1 VLAARADVAPAA
13 RAVAAWEDVEG
24 AEAARYE
31 LDAPRW
37 ALEPARRS
45 CDRCDEADEA
55 PVGRRRLGVARRTA
69 AAEASLE
76 DDADEAD
83 ETEAA
88 LEEEEVHEAARTR
101 RCTMRSCCS
110 EPGEEA
116 VDVAARTAPC

>member
-1 VLAARADVAPAA
+1 
-13 RAVAAWEDVEG
+13 
-24 AEAARYE
+24 
-31 LDAPRW
+31 
-37 ALEPARRS
+37 
-45 CDRCDEADEA
+45 
-55 PVGRRRLGVARRTA
+55 
-69 AAEASLE
+69 LE

-101 RCTMRSCCS
+101 RCTMWSCS